1 MPGEVVGL
9 VGSNGAGKS
18 TLLKVLSRVTSPTA
32 GRAEL
37 NGRVGTLLEVGT
49 GFHPELTGRENV
61 FLSGIILGMK
71 RAEIARKFDQIVDF
85 AGIEQFIDTPVKRYS
100 SGMYVRLAFA
110 VAAHLETEI
119 LLVDEVLAVGDA
131 TFQKKCLGKIDDVAK
146 EGRSVMFVSHS
157 MPAVEAL
164 CSSAIL
170 LQRGQIIAIDKPE
183 RIINEYSRAKI
194 AQSSGQADLR
204 NHPGR
209 DPKARRAMTEVAITG
224 ASGDIGAVR
233 TGERLLVDV
242 RFDLSRPIRPCL
254 GFTVKT
260 DRGYRIF
267 HLSDRYEQRL
277 SSCAPMRSGSVSCE
291 IPELP
296 LLAGRYWL
304 DIWLEDAA
312 LWEPLD
318 MIEDAVAFDV
328 TSSDLFGA
336 GRLPPSMFGPVVQR
350 GIWSIGGSR
359 RGTLE
364 SR

>member
-1 MPGEVVGL
+1 VEVW
-9 VGSNGAGKS
+9 
-18 TLLKVLSRVTSPTA
+18 
-32 GRAEL
+32 
-37 NGRVGTLLEVGT
+37 
-49 GFHPELTGRENV
+49 
-61 FLSGIILGMK
+61 
-71 RAEIARKFDQIVDF
+71 
-85 AGIEQFIDTPVKRYS
+85 
-100 SGMYVRLAFA
+100 
-110 VAAHLETEI
+110 
-119 LLVDEVLAVGDA
+119 
-131 TFQKKCLGKIDDVAK
+131 
-146 EGRSVMFVSHS
+146 
-157 MPAVEAL
+157 
-164 CSSAIL
+164 
-170 LQRGQIIAIDKPE
+170 
-183 RIINEYSRAKI
+183 
-194 AQSSGQADLR
+194 
-204 NHPGR
+204 
-209 DPKARRAMTEVAITG
+209 
-224 ASGDIGAVR
+224 
-233 TGERLLVDV
+233 
-242 RFDLSRPIRPCL
+242 FDLARPIRPCL
-254 GFTVKT
+254 AFTVKT